1 MIIVREL
8 SGRIM
13 APLLGFRVDRAKFF
27 RVVALMEDKDSEQW
41 DFGYPLAV
49 GFRFEKSAYEVLDWI
64 FEQMKAQKDAV
75 NIIIDLKECP
85 FLRRPTDEE

>member
-13 APLLGFRVDRAKFF
+13 TSLLGFRVDRARFF
-27 RVVALMEDKDSEQW
+27 RVVALMEDKGSEQW
-41 DFGYPLAV
+41 DFDYPLAV
-49 GFRFEKSAYEVLDWI
+49 GFRFEKQAYEVLDWI

>member
-27 RVVALMEDKDSEQW
+27 RVVALMEDKGSEQW
-41 DFGYPLAV
+41 DFDYPLVV

>member
-27 RVVALMEDKDSEQW
+27 RVVALMEDKGSEQW
-41 DFGYPLAV
+41 DFDYPLAV

-64 FEQMKAQKDAV
+64 FEQMKAQRGNP
-75 NIIIDLKECP
+75 NIIIDMKECP
-85 FLRRPTDEE
+85 SLKEAHR

>member
-13 APLLGFRVDRAKFF
+13 APLLGFRVDRSKFF
-27 RVVALMEDKDSEQW
+27 RVVALMEDKGSEQW
-41 DFGYPLAV
+41 DFDYPLAV
-49 GFRFEKSAYEVLDWI
+49 GFRFEKQAYEVLDWI
-64 FEQMKAQKDAV
+64 FERMKVQRRNP
-75 NIIIDLKECP
+75 NIIIDMKECP

>member
-13 APLLGFRVDRAKFF
+13 APLLGFRVDRARFF

-41 DFGYPLAV
+41 DFDYPLAV
-49 GFRFEKSAYEVLDWI
+49 GFKFEKQAYDVLDWI
-64 FEQMKAQKDAV
+64 FERMKAQRGHP
-75 NIIIDLKECP
+75 NIIIDMKECP
-85 FLRRPTDEE
+85 YLKEAHR